1 MNKVIPTIPGGMMGA
16 VFEDAR
22 TSDAMAAL
30 SRQLSVS
37 HHAWAAGRVAAL
49 AQEVRHMERRLAA
62 YKHDAD
68 AEAEA
73 LGAELARPDT
83 RVVLVDFIAKRK
95 VA

>member
-1 MNKVIPTIPGGMMGA
+1 MTAPALPGGMGGA
-16 VFEDAR
+16 TFDDAPER

-37 HHAWAAGRVAAL
+37 HHAWAATRVASL
-49 AQEVRHMERRLAA
+49 AQEVCHMERRLAA
-62 YKHDAD
+62 FKHDAD